1 MSSDKDRFLTPK
13 EVSDWLGLA
22 PSTLADL
29 PGAARGQGPAFT
41 RLTLATSGMPL
52 GTWRRGST
60 SCRVES
66 GAVKAS

>member
-29 PGAARGQGPAFT
+29 RTRGQGPTFT
-41 RLTLATSGMPL
+41 RLSARNVRYAARDVSAWL
-52 GTWRRGST
+52 T